1 MLIDFCKS
9 QLRDDGSLDLACL
22 KVGDIYI
29 YIHIYI
35 SPTLLNFELGSAL
48 TRCGGE
54 AEKIIGLQRK
64 GDVLFLRIF

>member
-29 YIHIYI
+29 YISH
-35 SPTLLNFELGSAL
+35 TLLNFELGSAL